1 MIYLLALGLFVWL
14 LGYADERTGLRQHNY
29 KNYLIIAGSVVALIM
44 GLRTKYTGSSDTYA
58 YSEIIYN
65 VISITVKNGMVDILS
80 KDRHRVFRDD
90 EVTLF
95 IEILLDNS
103 LP

>member
-1 MIYLLALGLFVWL
+1 MI
-14 LGYADERTGLRQHNY
+14 
-29 KNYLIIAGSVVALIM
+29 KNCRVLIDNDQG
-44 GLRTKYTGSSDTYA
+44 
-58 YSEIIYN
+58 YSEVIYH

-95 IEILLDNS
+95 IEILLDNAI
-103 LP
+103 P

>member
-1 MIYLLALGLFVWL
+1 MIKKCRVDLDNDQG
-14 LGYADERTGLRQHNY
+14 
-29 KNYLIIAGSVVALIM
+29 
-44 GLRTKYTGSSDTYA
+44 

>member
-1 MIYLLALGLFVWL
+1 MIKRCRVDLDNDQG
-14 LGYADERTGLRQHNY
+14 
-29 KNYLIIAGSVVALIM
+29 
-44 GLRTKYTGSSDTYA
+44 

-65 VISITVKNGMVDILS
+65 VISIKVKNGMVDILS